1 MPLNFVLAFLF
12 HHPEY
17 PRGVP
22 IAKFAQFAG
31 ITPVEADQA
40 LRRLAKRKASL
51 LRVSKH
57 PDIPRERVVTLTQ
70 WGHLRFG
77 SHPCLMADSDAADCA
92 TSANHTNERTKPSH
106 AAIQTS

>member
-1 MPLNFVLAFLF
+1 MPLNFLLAFLF
-12 HHPEY
+12 HHPRY

-22 IAKFAQFAG
+22 ITKFAQFAG
-31 ITPVEADQA
+31 ISPAEADQA

-57 PDIPRERVVTLTQ
+57 PDIPREPVVTLTQ

-77 SHPCLMADSDAADCA
+77 SHPCLMVDNDAAYCE
-92 TSANHTNERTKPSH
+92 TSANHPNERTDPYH
-106 AAIQTS
+106 ADTQTI